1 MELMPRNPGTTHRF
15 PIGRMAALAVAVGG
29 LSTSALVVGSAGA
42 MTARAGA
49 SNTVVVSTAHNSKVG
64 TFLVSGKTLY
74 TLNKGN
80 AACNSAC
87 VAIWPQL
94 VLPKGVTKAT
104 AGTGVNASKLGTVKR
119 SGGVLQVTYGGKAL
133 YWFAGDSGPGKVTG
147 NNLTDTW
154 GKWSAV
160 VTAKAA
166 SSSSSSSSS
175 SGSGSGSGSTSSGSG
190 GAGF

>member
-1 MELMPRNPGTTHRF
+1 MELMTRIPETKHRL
-15 PIGRMAALAVAVGG
+15 PIGRMAAVALAVGG
-29 LSTSALVVGSAGA
+29 FSTSALVVGNAGA
-42 MTARAGA
+42 A
-49 SNTVVVSTAHNSKVG
+49 SDSTSNKVVVSTANSAKVG
-64 TFLVSGKTLY
+64 TYLVSGKTVY

-80 AACNSAC
+80 SACNSAC

-133 YWFAGDSGPGKVTG
+133 YWFVGDSGPGQLTG
-147 NNLTDTW
+147 NGLSDTW

-160 VTAKAA
+160 VTTKAA
-166 SSSSSSSSS
+166 K
-175 SGSGSGSGSTSSGSG
+175 STSSGSTSG
-190 GAGF
+190 GTPTTAKPSSSGYGY

>member
-1 MELMPRNPGTTHRF
+1 MKLMTRIPETKHRL
-15 PIGRMAALAVAVGG
+15 PIGRMAAVALAVGG
-29 LSTSALVVGSAGA
+29 LSTSALVVGNAGA
-42 MTARAGA
+42 A
-49 SNTVVVSTAHNSKVG
+49 SASTSNKVVVSTANNATVG
-64 TFLVSGKTLY
+64 TYLVSGKTVY

-80 AACNSAC
+80 SACTSAC

-133 YWFAGDSGPGKVTG
+133 YWFSGDSGPGQLTG
-147 NNLTDTW
+147 NGLSDTW

-166 SSSSSSSSS
+166 R
-175 SGSGSGSGSTSSGSG
+175 STSSGTPTTAKPSSSG
-190 GAGF
+190 YGY